1 MINIIK
7 IYDKEKT
14 INSKFKEKYNYSDPT
29 IFYKQVLE
37 LIVEISE
44 LAYETKCFKYWKT
57 DKPSPAEITIPEYA
71 DCLMITLC
79 LCDLANIEINNLIN
93 IKEDDMVKIFIKL
106 NYLAS
111 QITMD
116 LNEKLLLEILSYLL
130 KLSKLLGFTD
140 NQLEEYCF
148 DKMERT
154 LKMITEQIK

>member
-7 IYDKEKT
+7 IYDKEKI

-44 LAYETKCFKYWKT
+44 LAYETKCFKYWKL

-116 LNEKLLLEILSYLL
+116 LNEQLLLEILSHLL
-130 KLSKLLGFTD
+130 KLAQLLGFTD

-148 DKMERT
+148 NKMEKT
-154 LKMITEQIK
+154 LKMITEQVK